1 MNKLVSVVEKI
12 IKSKVGIIPAFIYDE
27 NGIYGKVFNNLSKKL
42 SISILE
48 NSSKILLQKH
58 MRSFDTNKIC
68 AIYSKFNINI
78 DAYVASNKLNY
89 VIITP
94 DLLLNFCDETQDKL
108 RGSFE
113 LTNEQYKILIDNFD
127 IVISDIENNE
137 NITNEI
143 LKSSLAKVFM
153 GRIATTNDLMV
164 AFIKGELSVASLKT
178 LYLYDKI
185 SEMIKETF
193 NINVLGIKNNK
204 DLFEKVLITL
214 FISENKD
221 KFGAEFNDSIIKIH
235 IEELNKIFKFIK
247 TNANFFKKEV
257 SKINNK
263 FKYKITGVITY
274 TVPILFENYIA
285 NNVGNY
291 VDIKINN
298 NLVWTKS
305 MKNIESFI
313 NEICCLDKLLK
324 KYISYT
330 FPTNTI
336 NAVIK
341 EYKEYL
347 YEIDSVYREVSA
359 LYEEL
364 SYNFDFYIKVKK
376 SKIMD
381 KLTHMYFNV
390 FGNINGKYISSY
402 NDLFSDRSEVIMQ
415 DEVFKKLKFRKRTV
429 FIFAD
434 GLRYEMAKKLLSGI
448 KCNEVIDYNVMSLL
462 PTETEVCM
470 NGYFIT
476 NEKLRVNDR
485 KVFELTKNDK
495 VITRIIKWRTDKL
508 SELLGCS
515 VLSFENFKETTAYYG
530 SVICFYNDV
539 DKSMHSYDSSQK
551 ISSAVKELKTIISY
565 SIDRNFDVMLLS
577 DHGFIDIEKKIEVQD
592 SELDSQKKKGRY
604 LILSSSEKVDTM
616 FYKNDFK
623 VANFVDL
630 KDKNI
635 CFINSINSL
644 RQTSRYTH
652 GGVSLQENIITALLF
667 KTEKYIDLDT
677 EKRYIGNVEAYNE
690 LKADISKAIGF
701 ECTVYAGTQKIFMTI
716 IDEDNYKLRVSI
728 RNYNKGYEFLIIVN
742 NNDITDKATIKKSG
756 NTIIDKELD
765 IF

>member
-1 MNKLVSVVEKI
+1 MKKLVGVVEKI
-12 IKSKVGIIPAFIYDE
+12 IKSKAGIIPAFIYDE
-27 NGIYGKVFNNLSKKL
+27 NGIYEKVFDSLSEKL
-42 SISILE
+42 SIVSLE

-58 MRSFDTNKIC
+58 MRSFNTKKKC

-89 VIITP
+89 VIITSN
-94 DLLLNFCDETQDKL
+94 LLLNFCDEIHNKL

-113 LTNEQYKILIDNFD
+113 LTNEQQKILIDNFD

-143 LKSSLAKVFM
+143 LKGSLAKVFM

-164 AFIKGELSVASLKT
+164 AFIKGELSVASLKA

-185 SEMIKETF
+185 SEMIKDIF
-193 NINVLGIKNNK
+193 KINILEIENNK

-221 KFGAEFNDSIIKIH
+221 EFGAEFNDSIIKIH
-235 IEELNKIFKFIK
+235 IEELNKMFKFIK
-247 TNANFFKKEV
+247 MNVNFFEKEV
-257 SKINNK
+257 SEINKK
-263 FKYKITGVITY
+263 FKYKITGGITY
-274 TVPILFENYIA
+274 IVPILFENYIA
-285 NNVGNY
+285 NNIGNY
-291 VDIKINN
+291 VDIKIDN

-305 MKNIESFI
+305 MINIESFI

-324 KYISYT
+324 KYVSYT
-330 FPTNTI
+330 FSTNTI
-336 NAVIK
+336 SAVIK
-341 EYKEYL
+341 DYKEYL

-364 SYNFDFYIKVKK
+364 SYNFEFYIKVKK
-376 SKIMD
+376 SNIMD

-402 NDLFSDRSEVIMQ
+402 NDLFSVRSEVIMQ
-415 DEVFKKLKFRKRTV
+415 DEVFKKLKFRKNTV

-434 GLRYEMAKKLLSGI
+434 GLRYEMAKKLLSNI

-485 KVFELTKNDK
+485 KVFELTKNDR
-495 VITRIIKWRTDKL
+495 VITRIIKWRTEKL

-515 VLSFENFKETTAYYG
+515 VLSFEDFKETTAYNG

-565 SIDRNFDVMLLS
+565 SIDRDFDVMLLS

-604 LILSSSEKVDTM
+604 LILSSNEKVNTM
-616 FYKNDFK
+616 FYKNDLR
-623 VANFVDL
+623 VANFIDL

-667 KTEKYIDLDT
+667 KTEKHIELET
-677 EKRYIGNVEAYNE
+677 EKQYIGNVEAYNE
-690 LKADISKAIGF
+690 LKVDISKAIGF

-716 IDEDNYKLRVSI
+716 IDDDNYKLRVSI